1 MLHTSGNGDVRQVL
15 ASIYSIQVAKK
26 LVPIEAES
34 LDFTITG
41 YVTLPEVTRASRNYM
56 STIVNGRYVR
66 NFVLM
71 KAIQQGYHTLLPV
84 GRYPIGFLSIEM
96 DPMLVDVNVH
106 PAKLEV
112 RFSKEQELLK
122 LIEET
127 LQAAF
132 KKIQLIPDA
141 GVTTK
146 KKKKMKV
153 CKNNSSLSMRSRKN
167 HPCRTSFYR
176 LVWMKNKKNRRL

>member
-1 MLHTSGNGDVRQVL
+1 
-15 ASIYSIQVAKK
+15 
-26 LVPIEAES
+26 
-34 LDFTITG
+34 
-41 YVTLPEVTRASRNYM
+41 
-56 STIVNGRYVR
+56 
-66 NFVLM
+66 M
-71 KAIQQGYHTLLPV
+71 KAIQQGYHTLLPI

-127 LQAAF
+127 LQSAF

-153 CKNNSSLSMRSRKN
+153 CKNSSSLSIQNREN
-167 HPCRTSFYR
+167 HLCLTSFYQQE
-176 LVWMKNKKNRRL
+176 WMRNKKKQRL